1 MTTALPPCSLR
12 LLLLQDS
19 TPTTHEAARSKAYE
33 LGGTP
38 PAEEDD
44 DGGVDDLGGVKH
56 ANGVREVRGYAT
68 PLAYCTRASRSIRAR
83 PYANTASA

>member
-1 MTTALPPCSLR
+1 MTAALPPCSLR

-19 TPTTHEAARSKAYE
+19 TPTTHEAARSEVA
-33 LGGTP
+33 P
-38 PAEEDD
+38 VAPAEEND

-68 PLAYCTRASRSIRAR
+68 PLAYCKRASRSIHAR
-83 PYANTASA
+83 PYANMASA